1 MLFIFNL
8 MNKNIVNP
16 KAPIRYIN
24 GDTLDNR
31 KCNLE
36 IFNQNTINKYEEKD
50 GVISIILKDK
60 YGKKRRG
67 CINFSRRLKFLIND
81 KYSWV
86 LHKTHNKLS
95 VVANTPEG
103 RIHLENIIM
112 PAVENHKINHIN
124 NNPLDNRRENLKLV
138 PLEIEE

>member
-1 MLFIFNL
+1 MLSLPGIIIHDMLFIFNL

-24 GDTLDNR
+24 GDTLDNK

-60 YGKKRRG
+60 YGKKEG
-67 CINFSRRLKFLIND
+67 FALISHEDLSSLSMINIAGYFIKLIINFL
-81 KYSWV
+81 
-86 LHKTHNKLS
+86 
-95 VVANTPEG
+95 
-103 RIHLENIIM
+103 
-112 PAVENHKINHIN
+112 
-124 NNPLDNRRENLKLV
+124 
-138 PLEIEE
+138 